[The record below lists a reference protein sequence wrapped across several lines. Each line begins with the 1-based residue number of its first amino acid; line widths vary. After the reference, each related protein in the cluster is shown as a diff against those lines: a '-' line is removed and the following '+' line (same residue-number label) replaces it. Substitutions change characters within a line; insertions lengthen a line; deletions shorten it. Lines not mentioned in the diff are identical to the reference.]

1 MYLVLLDCMGFGYG
15 GFERRHTPLMS
26 LAMAALS
33 RHTPRFFEFV
43 GLFLYV
49 QVNEI
54 MLLKILT
61 YVFLSGK
68 RGAR

>member
-1 MYLVLLDCMGFGYG
+1 MGFGYG
-15 GFERRHTPLMS
+15 GFECRHTPLMS

-33 RHTPRFFEFV
+33 RHTPRFFICGIIFP
-43 GLFLYV
+43 YV

-61 YVFLSGK
+61 YMFLSGK